1 MFVVAYVC
9 YVQLCIC
16 RQYSR
21 KSPAVAPSL
30 WTVGY
35 TPSMRIVFFD
45 TETTGGG
52 EQDRLLS
59 LAVKEKGREKAIVN
73 AIYKPPVPITFE
85 SMAVHH
91 ITEKMARDEPLFT
104 AAPEYKEL
112 KALFE
117 HEDTVAVA
125 HNVAFDLAMLS
136 REGITPTRTI
146 CTYKI
151 ARTLDP
157 EEKLANYRLQ
167 YLRYL
172 LGLEVEATAHD
183 ALGDVLVL
191 EGLFERLFVKMTEEK
206 AKTSVGRSPDA
217 SEETSR
223 GAAEE
228 EALRHMIEISSR
240 PMLFT
245 TLRFGKHKGK
255 RIEDVAKADAS
266 YLRWLL
272 QEKKKDPA
280 AEADWIY
287 TLQHYLASAV
297 R

>member
-1 MFVVAYVC
+1 
-9 YVQLCIC
+9 
-16 RQYSR
+16 
-21 KSPAVAPSL
+21 
-30 WTVGY
+30 
-35 TPSMRIVFFD
+35 MRIIFFD

-52 EQDRLLS
+52 EKDRLLS
-59 LAVKEKGREKAIVN
+59 LAVKEKGQDKAIVN
-73 AIYKPPVPITFE
+73 AIYRPPVPISFE

-91 ITEKMARDEPLFT
+91 ITEKMAAGRPMFT
-104 AAPEYKEL
+104 AAPEYQSLKE
-112 KALFE
+112 LFE

-136 REGITPTRTI
+136 REGIAPSQTI

-151 ARTLDP
+151 ARALDP
-157 EEKLANYRLQ
+157 EEKLGQYRLQ

-172 LGLEVEATAHD
+172 LGLEVEALAHD

-191 EGLFERLFVKMTEEK
+191 EGLFERLLAKMSAEVGTEEESLQK
-206 AKTSVGRSPDA
+206 
-217 SEETSR
+217 
-223 GAAEE
+223 
-228 EALRHMIEISSR
+228 MIEISSR

-255 RIEDVAKADAS
+255 RIEDVARTDAS

-272 QEKKKDPA
+272 SEKKKDPA

-287 TLQHYLASAV
+287 TLEHYLASAV

>member
-1 MFVVAYVC
+1 MH
-9 YVQLCIC
+9 I
-16 RQYSR
+16 
-21 KSPAVAPSL
+21 
-30 WTVGY
+30 
-35 TPSMRIVFFD
+35 IFFD

-52 EQDRLLS
+52 ETDRLLS
-59 LAVKEKGREKAIVN
+59 LAVKEKGEARAIVN

-91 ITEKMARDEPLFT
+91 ITEKMAADKPLFT
-104 AAPEYKEL
+104 AAPEYKKL
-112 KALFE
+112 KDLFE

-136 REGITPTRTI
+136 REGISPQQTI

-151 ARTLDP
+151 ARALDP

-172 LGLEVEATAHD
+172 LGLEIEAMAHD

-191 EGLFERLFVKMTEEK
+191 EGLFDRLLSKMGEQGGTEE
-206 AKTSVGRSPDA
+206 DA
-217 SEETSR
+217 LS
-223 GAAEE
+223 
-228 EALRHMIEISSR
+228 HMIEISSR
-240 PMLFT
+240 QMLFT

-255 RIEDVAKADAS
+255 RIEDVAKTDAS

-272 QEKKKDPA
+272 GEKKKDPA
-280 AEADWIY
+280 GEADWIY
-287 TLQHYLASAV
+287 TLEHYLEAK
-297 R
+297 